1 MLSIGLSLL
10 FYICFPQFDSRKN
23 HAIDS
28 YDAFQNS
35 LVVTVPKLHWMKS
48 YMILSRYFIQFT
60 VVDIPVLISSMWLS
74 ASTPSMPIAWEQGYH
89 QEYWTKYQT
98 SEPCE
103 VWPPWICINII
114 KNNIDIHTVI
124 VWFKALPQLMLNRE
138 RGKGWKN
145 PDTIPMP
152 TKCDFPV
159 SKIKQLIVTTWLYYG
174 CMYSPLPMRQ
184 HKC

>member
-1 MLSIGLSLL
+1 
-10 FYICFPQFDSRKN
+10 
-23 HAIDS
+23 
-28 YDAFQNS
+28 
-35 LVVTVPKLHWMKS
+35 MKS

-114 KNNIDIHTVI
+114 KNNIDTHRA
-124 VWFKALPQLMLNRE
+124 VWRPTALYRADPFLAN
-138 RGKGWKN
+138 N
-145 PDTIPMP
+145 NSITISG
-152 TKCDFPV
+152 KCDSEEMKRVRFDAFGNKNFWNQV
-159 SKIKQLIVTTWLYYG
+159 SKNIFIYHWWETSIITPKEW
-174 CMYSPLPMRQ
+174 
-184 HKC
+184 